1 MKKPSR
7 AEILEYYEH
16 GDFTFELA
24 MQAIVNNG
32 DCPAL
37 LFDDNGHWA
46 ISDVGFENIDGL
58 WYDYDIEP
66 DSWKDSI
73 REALIY
79 YLSK

>member
-37 LFDDNGHWA
+37 LFDDNGHWV
-46 ISDVGFENIDGL
+46 ISDMGPENIGGVWSESDR
-58 WYDYDIEP
+58 
-66 DSWKDSI
+66 WKDSI